1 MFHRLA
7 INLES
12 SLLVFFWSV
21 LLDDF
26 DDQKIDINDKLLHT
40 IYIKI
45 RSIVNLSWIRD
56 EIDTLKVI
64 ASTFIMF
71 LLIFELIIKINQ
83 IHHTERGLSI
93 RWLLNFWRIFSKC
106 KPRSPCL
113 YGSPN
118 SKYGMKNLFFEGIFH
133 HSCRSTHHLFRVFL
147 PIIGH

>member
-12 SLLVFFWSV
+12 FIQVFLLSV

-26 DDQKIDINDKLLHT
+26 DDRKIDINDKLLQT

-45 RSIVNLSWIRD
+45 RNIVNLSWIRD

-64 ASTFIMF
+64 VSTFMMF
-71 LLIFELIIKINQ
+71 SLIFEIIIKINQ

-93 RWLLNFWRIFSKC
+93 R
-106 KPRSPCL
+106 
-113 YGSPN
+113 
-118 SKYGMKNLFFEGIFH
+118 
-133 HSCRSTHHLFRVFL
+133 
-147 PIIGH
+147 